1 MIYARALNDAL
12 RSIIDADSRVVVLG
26 EDVEDPY
33 GGAFKVT
40 RGLSGD
46 FPGRVRN
53 TPISEGAI
61 VGVAAGLA
69 MEGFRP
75 IIEIMFGDFV
85 TLCFDQIVNHVT
97 KFQAMYN
104 DRVTCPVIVRTPSGG
119 GRGYGPTHSQSL
131 EKHFLGVPHLCTVAA
146 SAYHAPQQILK
157 KLLSQDGPVLQVE
170 HKLLYPQ
177 PMATPESV
185 SSQGLIFEQLGNGTA
200 LPTVAIRPVE
210 RDECR
215 ATVVAYGYQASQAAD
230 AILELAMEEELFVE
244 LLVPAQI
251 APVDFEPLE
260 ASVAV
265 TGSMV
270 TVEEGTGGWAWGAE
284 IAYQMV
290 SRLFGQM
297 RRPPIVLCSEQSI
310 IPSEKRRESV
320 MLVNPSKMKRAI
332 REAAK

>member
-1 MIYARALNDAL
+1 MIYARSLNDAL
-12 RSIIDADSRVVVLG
+12 RCLIEADSRLVILG
-26 EDVEDPY
+26 EDIEDPY

-40 RGLSGD
+40 RGLSST

-75 IIEIMFGDFV
+75 IVEIMFGDFV

-131 EKHFLGVPHLCTVAA
+131 EKHLLGVPHLTTVAA
-146 SAYHAPQQILK
+146 SAYHAPQEMFER
-157 KLLSQDGPVLQVE
+157 LLSQDAPVLHVE
-170 HKLLYPQ
+170 HKLLYPL
-177 PMATPESV
+177 PTATTETA
-185 SSQGLIFEQLGNGTA
+185 SSQGLIFEQLGGSDS
-200 LPTVAIRPVE
+200 LPTVAIRPVQRE
-210 RDECR
+210 ECR
-215 ATVVAYGYQASQAAD
+215 ATVVAYGYQATQAAD
-230 AILELAMEEELFVE
+230 AILQLAMEEELFVE

-251 APVDFEPLE
+251 APVDYGPLE

-265 TGSMV
+265 TGSIV
-270 TVEEGTGGWAWGAE
+270 TVEEGTAGWAWGTE
-284 IAYQMV
+284 IAHQMV
-290 SRLFGQM
+290 GRLFGQM
-297 RRPPIVLCSEQSI
+297 RRPPIVLCSEPSI
-310 IPSEKRRESV
+310 VPSEKSRESE